1 MSSSLGFFASQISG
15 HLSTNNFSSI
25 ATLNGTGGASS
36 VTFSSIPSIYS
47 HLQIRYIA
55 RSDGSGGHLR
65 MRTNGDTASNYTIHF
80 LKGDGTS
87 ASAYGTGGTTFMGD
101 SPYLYSGFLTN
112 AYQAGI
118 IDTLDYAN
126 VNKYK
131 TIRTLLG
138 QDGNGSANAT
148 IELWSGLWQSTSAIS
163 SITLYMD
170 DSSNF
175 TTYSQFALYGVK

>member
-1 MSSSLGFFASQISG
+1 MSSSIGIYASQISG
-15 HLSTNNFSSI
+15 HLVTNNYSSI
-25 ATLNGTGGASS
+25 ATLNGTGSS
-36 VTFSSIPSIYS
+36 GTITFSSIPSTYT

-65 MRTNGDTASNYTIHF
+65 MRTNGDTGSNYTIHF

-87 ASAYGTGGTTFMGD
+87 ASAYGTGGTSFMGD

-138 QDGNGSANAT
+138 QDNNGGGNAA

-175 TTYSQFALYGVK
+175 TTASQFALYGIR